1 MPKSK
6 TLQSPG
12 TVLKLFLRAYHLNPT
27 SLSRE
32 IRLSQASVRLM
43 TLDKLKISVHAAVRL
58 ARYFNIK
65 PEYWLDLQTT
75 YDLAMAAKN
84 AKLNAVLKKIP
95 VAKKPAAGETAAAK
109 KTAKKTASKTAGTG
123 KRGRPAKKKR

>member
-12 TVLKLFLRAYHLNPT
+12 TVLNLFLRAYHLNPT

-43 TLDKLKISVHAAVRL
+43 TLDKLRISVQAAVRL

-65 PEYWLDLQTT
+65 PEYWLDLQKA

-95 VAKKPAAGETAAAK
+95 VAKKPSAREAAAAK
-109 KTAKKTASKTAGTG
+109 KPVSTSAGTG